1 MNPYERRIIHTTV
14 QGIEGVASNS
24 FGEGAARRVVI
35 SLEGG
40 DPRPP
45 KRENSRRGSRSNRRP
60 AQKSTPAA
68 PSREPKKDSDTP
80 LYGKIN

>member
-1 MNPYERRIIHTTV
+1 MNPYERRIIHTAV

-35 SLEGG
+35 SLEGS

-45 KRENSRRGSRSNRRP
+45 KRESSRRGGRSNRRP

-68 PSREPKKDSDTP
+68 PAREPKKDSDTP